1 MEMEAKVIM
10 MGSQS
15 IRVVSHS
22 KNFLN
27 NRKVSHQSKS
37 QNQIR
42 PLNQILNM
50 IYQDLRNLI

>member
-10 MGSQS
+10 MANQS
-15 IRVVSHS
+15 TRVVSHS
-22 KNFLN
+22 KYFLN